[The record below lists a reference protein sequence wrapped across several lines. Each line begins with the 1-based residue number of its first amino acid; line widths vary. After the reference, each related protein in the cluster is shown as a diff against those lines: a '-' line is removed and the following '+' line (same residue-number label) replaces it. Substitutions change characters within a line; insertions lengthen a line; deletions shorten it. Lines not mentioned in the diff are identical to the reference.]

1 VIQVGGAEMVLIS
14 NGIQALG
21 LEPFQNLRIDAV
33 ACNSLV
39 IRSPN
44 HVRSAFGP
52 MARTG
57 IYVQSDGPLGPYTKG
72 KRPIRPL
79 DTETEPGLIA
89 GRRSSHA

>member
-1 VIQVGGAEMVLIS
+1 
-14 NGIQALG
+14 
-21 LEPFQNLRIDAV
+21 
-33 ACNSLV
+33 
-39 IRSPN
+39 
-44 HVRSAFGP
+44 